1 MKRNLLL
8 VFTVSLCLLCSGIY
22 AQKITGVWE
31 GQMRDEY
38 IQVNIEQRGTE
49 LCGFTYDYVIGEKAN
64 HCVAKFEGRYS
75 PDKEIYYF
83 KGNTFIEN
91 SGSHVLMQIVL
102 WRDKEFGDNVLIGKV
117 YTGGLLGLGGDN
129 IKLKKVSSRPQPI
142 DPGFEPCF
150 PPPAK
155 PEVKKP
161 ALTEKPAPAR
171 PPVTSKPTPVTP
183 KPKPQAPP
191 VSQQPVPAKPIQKD
205 TVEIAK
211 PRPKEPLK
219 VQSNSSITENM
230 KSRKKT
236 EQSRLEVDVK
246 SINLKVY
253 DNGIVDDDTV
263 SIFFNGKLLLSH
275 QRLSEKPIELNI
287 ELDPKL
293 SSNEITMF
301 AENLGSIPPNTALVV
316 ITAGSK
322 RYELRSKADLQEN
335 AVLVIEYKPKE

>member
-1 MKRNLLL
+1 MKKNILFVFSVLLTL
-8 VFTVSLCLLCSGIY
+8 FCSVAT

-31 GQMRDEY
+31 GNMRDEY
-38 IQVNIEQRGTE
+38 IQVNVEQRGTE
-49 LCGFTYDYVIGEKAN
+49 LCGFTYDYVIGEKSN

-75 PDKEIYYF
+75 PDKAIYF
-83 KGNTFIEN
+83 LKGSTFIEN

-102 WRDKEFGDNVLIGKV
+102 WRDSEFGSNVLIGKV
-117 YTGGLLGLGGDN
+117 YTGGFLGMGGDN
-129 IKLKKVSSRPQPI
+129 IKLRKVSSRPQPI

-150 PPPAK
+150 PTPVK

-161 ALTEKPAPAR
+161 QITQKPAPTR
-171 PPVTSKPTPVTP
+171 PPVTTKPTPVTP
-183 KPKPQAPP
+183 KPKPVNPP
-191 VSQQPVPAKPIQKD
+191 IAQKPVPVNPSQKD
-205 TVEIAK
+205 TAERTK
-211 PRPKEPLK
+211 PRAKEQLK
-219 VQSNSSITENM
+219 VQSNNSITENM

-275 QRLSEKPIELNI
+275 QRLSEKPIEFNI
-287 ELDPKL
+287 ELDPNL
-293 SSNEITMF
+293 SANEITMF
-301 AENLGSIPPNTALVV
+301 AENLGSIPPNTALIV
-316 ITAGSK
+316 ITAGTK